1 MIPKS
6 PITNRLTR
14 ERPGPETFAGPPR
27 SDYTLTDFTMNAL
40 DAAGQRTF
48 QVSGPR
54 LSRRGD
60 DGSIFVTTPDYLL
73 VDGSGHPWR
82 GTSDA
87 AWVNQDGSLM
97 KLQGH
102 VEMQRLLV
110 EQPAIDVVA
119 DDLLVAVVDDGE
131 VGPLAQALRGEH
143 RGRVVM
149 RAVLAPGALHPQL
162 QFAGL
167 ADVPVRGGLV
177 PAVGHEEGVELVG
190 QGIDAHP
197 GHQRQR
203 VELSRHVQADAVADA
218 LELQPKHSGETARHE
233 GFSQAREIL
242 EQNVPACQHGC
253 HHHFEQAALADH
265 GALHLCDHLSA
276 ER

>member
-1 MIPKS
+1 MDRRYWLLVIVLALLAAGGQLLFW
-6 PITNRLTR
+6 LTR

-87 AWVNQDGSLM
+87 AWVNQDGSLI

-102 VEMQRLLV
+102 VEMHRAATGAGRPV
-110 EQPAIDVVA
+110 DVVTR
-119 DDLLVAVVDDGE
+119 DLTTWPKDKKMETAAPATITQPGSILSG
-131 VGPLAQALRGEH
+131 VGMRGDLNTKTLE
-143 RGRVVM
+143 
-149 RAVLAPGALHPQL
+149 LLS
-162 QFAGL
+162 
-167 ADVPVRGGLV
+167 DV
-177 PAVGHEEGVELVG
+177 H
-190 QGIDAHP
+190 
-197 GHQRQR
+197 
-203 VELSRHVQADAVADA
+203 ST
-218 LELQPKHSGETARHE
+218 LQPKHPTR
-233 GFSQAREIL
+233 
-242 EQNVPACQHGC
+242 
-253 HHHFEQAALADH
+253 AAAKK
-265 GALHLCDHLSA
+265 
-276 ER
+276 